1 MSQYKWSSIH
11 FADAGAER
19 WKSTLS
25 GAIKAQNLT
34 NSADAKVLIHDA
46 VRPLVSKDILINCI
60 NKLDLYDAI
69 DVAIPATD
77 TIIEIDADDKIINQI
92 PDRKNGQTPQ
102 GFKLVQLR
110 YFWKLQ

>member
-1 MSQYKWSSIH
+1 MLEPRDGKVPC
-11 FADAGAER
+11 
-19 WKSTLS
+19 

-92 PDRKNGQTPQ
+92 PTEKNCIMA
-102 GFKLVQLR
+102 KLLKDLSLCSCDI
-110 YFWKLQ
+110 FWKLQ